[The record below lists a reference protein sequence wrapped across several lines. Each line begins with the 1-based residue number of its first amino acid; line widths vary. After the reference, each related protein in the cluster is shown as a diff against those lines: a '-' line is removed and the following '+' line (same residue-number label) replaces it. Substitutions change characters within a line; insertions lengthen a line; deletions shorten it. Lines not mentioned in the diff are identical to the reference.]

1 LELHGLY
8 ELANQGPQIRHD
20 QAILRFEGNIELL
33 GCKAKPNRSKVAL
46 DQDYDSPKS

>member
-1 LELHGLY
+1 MVCQSKQTK
-8 ELANQGPQIRHD
+8 ASQNRHD